1 MKMKQNTDWTDVM
14 RSALR
19 DAELPPAEG
28 GWERLQRELDGVEP
42 RLAGTLVPEPR
53 KNVWRIYGPRI
64 AAAAAAVLVCVVAV
78 EMLWRPDKELGDE
91 AHPMIAS
98 AVEAGDPA
106 VDGAQLP
113 ESASLRER
121 LAEASGWTE
130 APGVGAE
137 SPVEA
142 PAEAPRGEKGTVAI
156 GSTEKGPELLAVAT
170 VRQPGTDAA
179 EAERPVQRE
188 AEARKAG
195 SEGVLRTDAR
205 AEQSAPKAAQT
216 RQPEPSA
223 DARPESGQV
232 RQRRAAEAARSRT
245 STRTAGSAGSFDDP
259 FADPF
264 EARNNGGR
272 TRTKAS
278 LALFAGGG
286 MTGGSALQETA
297 MRSYSPMAN
306 DAVSLVGNGD
316 NFSPMERRN
325 YDESSFRHHLP
336 LGCGVT
342 VRAELPYG
350 LSLESGVN
358 YTLLRSDVRLRYSS
372 DDVSQK
378 LHFIGVPLRLNW
390 QFVERGRFSAYLG
403 AGGMLEKCISA
414 KFGSENVNEAGVQW
428 SATAAIGAQYR
439 LGEFVGLYFEPEA
452 AYYFTDTELRTSR
465 SDAPLSVSLRVGV
478 RLLF

>member
-1 MKMKQNTDWTDVM
+1 MKQNTDWTDVM

-64 AAAAAAVLVCVVAV
+64 AAAAAVVLVCVVAV

-98 AVEAGDPA
+98 VAEAGDPA

-113 ESASLRER
+113 ESVSLRER

-130 APGVGAE
+130 APGAGAE
-137 SPVEA
+137 R
-142 PAEAPRGEKGTVAI
+142 PAKAEKEGMVAI
-156 GSTEKGPELLAVAT
+156 GSAEKGPELLAVAT
-170 VRQPGTDAA
+170 ERQPTAA

-195 SEGVLRTDAR
+195 PEGALRTDAR
-205 AEQSAPKAAQT
+205 TEQSAPKAAQT

-232 RQRRAAEAARSRT
+232 RQRRAAETTRSRT
-245 STRTAGSAGSFDDP
+245 SARTAGGAGTLGDP

-264 EARNNGGR
+264 EARHNGGR

-286 MTGGSALQETA
+286 MTGGSALQGAA

-390 QFVERGRFSAYLG
+390 QFVEQGRFSAYLG

-428 SATAAIGAQYR
+428 SATAAIGAQYC

-452 AYYFTDTELRTSR
+452 AYYFNDTELRTSR

>member
-64 AAAAAAVLVCVVAV
+64 AAAAAVVLVCVVAV

-91 AHPMIAS
+91 AHSMIAS
-98 AVEAGDPA
+98 VAEAGDPA

-130 APGVGAE
+130 APGAGAE
-137 SPVEA
+137 R
-142 PAEAPRGEKGTVAI
+142 PAKAEKEGMVTI
-156 GSTEKGPELLAVAT
+156 GSAEKGPELLAVAT
-170 VRQPGTDAA
+170 ERQPAAA

-195 SEGVLRTDAR
+195 PEGALRTDAR
-205 AEQSAPKAAQT
+205 TEQSAPKAAQT

-232 RQRRAAEAARSRT
+232 RQRRAAETTRSRT
-245 STRTAGSAGSFDDP
+245 SARTAGDAGTFGDP
-259 FADPF
+259 FAEPF
-264 EARNNGGR
+264 EARHNGGR

-286 MTGGSALQETA
+286 MTGGSALQGAA

-390 QFVERGRFSAYLG
+390 QFVEQGRFSAYLG

>member
-1 MKMKQNTDWTDVM
+1 
-14 RSALR
+14 
-19 DAELPPAEG
+19 
-28 GWERLQRELDGVEP
+28 
-42 RLAGTLVPEPR
+42 
-53 KNVWRIYGPRI
+53 
-64 AAAAAAVLVCVVAV
+64 
-78 EMLWRPDKELGDE
+78 
-91 AHPMIAS
+91 
-98 AVEAGDPA
+98 
-106 VDGAQLP
+106 
-113 ESASLRER
+113 
-121 LAEASGWTE
+121 
-130 APGVGAE
+130 
-137 SPVEA
+137 
-142 PAEAPRGEKGTVAI
+142 
-156 GSTEKGPELLAVAT
+156 
-170 VRQPGTDAA
+170 
-179 EAERPVQRE
+179 
-188 AEARKAG
+188 
-195 SEGVLRTDAR
+195 
-205 AEQSAPKAAQT
+205 
-216 RQPEPSA
+216 
-223 DARPESGQV
+223 
-232 RQRRAAEAARSRT
+232 
-245 STRTAGSAGSFDDP
+245 
-259 FADPF
+259 
-264 EARNNGGR
+264 
-272 TRTKAS
+272 
-278 LALFAGGG
+278 
-286 MTGGSALQETA
+286 MTGGSALQGTA

-390 QFVERGRFSAYLG
+390 QFVEQGRFSAYLG

-439 LGEFVGLYFEPEA
+439 LGEVVGLYFEPEA
-452 AYYFTDTELRTSR
+452 AYYFNDTELRTSR

>member
-1 MKMKQNTDWTDVM
+1 
-14 RSALR
+14 
-19 DAELPPAEG
+19 
-28 GWERLQRELDGVEP
+28 
-42 RLAGTLVPEPR
+42 
-53 KNVWRIYGPRI
+53 
-64 AAAAAAVLVCVVAV
+64 
-78 EMLWRPDKELGDE
+78 
-91 AHPMIAS
+91 MIAS
-98 AVEAGDPA
+98 VAEAGDPA

-130 APGVGAE
+130 APGAGAE
-137 SPVEA
+137 R
-142 PAEAPRGEKGTVAI
+142 PAKAEKEGMVAI
-156 GSTEKGPELLAVAT
+156 GSAEKGPELLAVAT
-170 VRQPGTDAA
+170 ERQPTAA

-195 SEGVLRTDAR
+195 PEGALRTDAR
-205 AEQSAPKAAQT
+205 TEQSAPKAAQT

-232 RQRRAAEAARSRT
+232 RQRRAAETTRSRT
-245 STRTAGSAGSFDDP
+245 SARTAGGAGTLGDP

-264 EARNNGGR
+264 EARHNGGR

-286 MTGGSALQETA
+286 MTGGSALQGTA

-378 LHFIGVPLRLNW
+378 LHFIGVPLR
-390 QFVERGRFSAYLG
+390 
-403 AGGMLEKCISA
+403 ISA

-439 LGEFVGLYFEPEA
+439 LGEVVGLYFEPEA
-452 AYYFTDTELRTSR
+452 AYYFNDTELRTSR

>member
-1 MKMKQNTDWTDVM
+1 MKQNTDWTDVM

-64 AAAAAAVLVCVVAV
+64 AAAAAVVLVCVVAV

-98 AVEAGDPA
+98 VAEAGDPA

-130 APGVGAE
+130 APGAGTERPAKAE
-137 SPVEA
+137 KEGMV
-142 PAEAPRGEKGTVAI
+142 TI
-156 GSTEKGPELLAVAT
+156 GSAEKGPELLAVAT
-170 VRQPGTDAA
+170 ERQPAAA

-188 AEARKAG
+188 AEA
-195 SEGVLRTDAR
+195 
-205 AEQSAPKAAQT
+205 

-232 RQRRAAEAARSRT
+232 RQRRAAEATRSRT
-245 STRTAGSAGSFDDP
+245 SARTAGGAGTLGDP
-259 FADPF
+259 FAEPF
-264 EARNNGGR
+264 EARHNGGR

-286 MTGGSALQETA
+286 MTGGSALQGTA

-390 QFVERGRFSAYLG
+390 QFVEQGRFSAYLG

-452 AYYFTDTELRTSR
+452 AYYFNDTELRTSR

>member
-1 MKMKQNTDWTDVM
+1 MKQNTDWTDVM

-91 AHPMIAS
+91 AYPMIAS

-106 VDGAQLP
+106 VDGARLP

-137 SPVEA
+137 SPA
-142 PAEAPRGEKGTVAI
+142 KAEKEGTVAI

-170 VRQPGTDAA
+170 ERRPAAEAA
-179 EAERPVQRE
+179 EAERPELRE
-188 AEARKAG
+188 AEARTAG
-195 SEGVLRTDAR
+195 AAGALRTDVR
-205 AEQSAPKAAQT
+205 AEQPVPKTVQA

-223 DARPESGQV
+223 DARPEAGQE
-232 RQRRAAEAARSRT
+232 RQRRAADAPRSRT
-245 STRTAGSAGSFDDP
+245 AARTAGSAGAFDDP

-264 EARNNGGR
+264 GSRQDGGK

-286 MTGGSALQETA
+286 MTGGSALQGSA
-297 MRSYSPMAN
+297 MRSYSPMMN